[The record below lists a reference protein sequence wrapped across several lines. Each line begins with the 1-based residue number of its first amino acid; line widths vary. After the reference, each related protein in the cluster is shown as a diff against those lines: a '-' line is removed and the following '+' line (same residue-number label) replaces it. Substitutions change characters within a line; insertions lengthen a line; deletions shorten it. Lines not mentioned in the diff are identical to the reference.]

1 MSIKHL
7 HEYRDPELSRKII
20 EQITKTSQK
29 KIRLM
34 EVCGT
39 HTTSIF
45 RNGIRSLLPKT
56 ISLLSGPNKLAKPYR
71 LAAFKLICLQ
81 GIVALIAAV
90 IVFVGWGVNAGQ
102 SALAGGAVALLPN
115 FVFVV
120 YAFRYM
126 AQTFCVIG
134 GGTSAC
140 CDCKSTRYK
149 TSASSCR

>member
-1 MSIKHL
+1 M
-7 HEYRDPELSRKII
+7 
-20 EQITKTSQK
+20 T
-29 KIRLM
+29 
-34 EVCGT
+34 
-39 HTTSIF
+39 
-45 RNGIRSLLPKT
+45 
-56 ISLLSGPNKLAKPYR
+56 NKLAKPYR

-126 AQTFCVIG
+126 GASRTNQVYASLKRGNGLKFMLTIVLFALILKSYTVVLLPFFCVYVLVLFSG
-134 GGTSAC
+134 LFAPVFFNH
-140 CDCKSTRYK
+140 
-149 TSASSCR
+149 

>member
-1 MSIKHL
+1 MTN
-7 HEYRDPELSRKII
+7 R
-20 EQITKTSQK
+20 
-29 KIRLM
+29 
-34 EVCGT
+34 
-39 HTTSIF
+39 
-45 RNGIRSLLPKT
+45 
-56 ISLLSGPNKLAKPYR
+56 LAKPYR

-126 AQTFCVIG
+126 GASRTNQVYASLKRGNGLKFMLTIVLFALILKSYTVVLLPFFCVYVLVLFSG
-134 GGTSAC
+134 LFAPVFFNH
-140 CDCKSTRYK
+140 
-149 TSASSCR
+149 